1 MIGHG
6 IVEAAFEQG
15 EEALL
20 IRRLRSSGPHI
31 GHGEIARVQLH
42 RFVHVGDLAE
52 HRSLRPAFRQRSA
65 EGRHGEAL
73 AGDENARET
82 LGRRG
87 GFAELLDRGQRQA
100 TGEKLHGG
108 LPQQAVFT
116 LRERDDARL
125 RVEFREV
132 LTQSD
137 ERRVDD
143 LRICVVERFFKHDA
157 IR

>member
-1 MIGHG
+1 M
-6 IVEAAFEQG
+6 
-15 EEALL
+15 
-20 IRRLRSSGPHI
+20 
-31 GHGEIARVQLH
+31 
-42 RFVHVGDLAE
+42 
-52 HRSLRPAFRQRSA
+52 
-65 EGRHGEAL
+65 
-73 AGDENARET
+73 
-82 LGRRG
+82 
-87 GFAELLDRGQRQA
+87 
-100 TGEKLHGG
+100 HGG

-116 LRERDDARL
+116 LRERDNARL